1 MASRFSHP
9 HSALVFLPGKVTES
23 LAVLP
28 RLLAVAVVAAA
39 FCSGISTTHAQ
50 VTAQSLV
57 GKAVSGDA
65 EFQDITNGINRFRD
79 RDIEGCR
86 AMFERAHSSNPKLP
100 PPGVLMSML
109 WLSVN
114 QLQPARGELEQT
126 VIDYPADPEP
136 YLMLGDL
143 AFQERRVTDAE
154 TLFSRGVALTDAFDE
169 NPKRKRDF
177 QIRGY
182 AGLAAVAE
190 ARKQWALAEKQLT
203 GWLDLDPDSAS
214 GHQRMGIVQFQL
226 GKPTEALTEFREARS
241 LDQTAVQPELAM
253 ARLYEE
259 KKDTDK
265 ARRLI
270 ELAIESSPQDSA
282 VLLASAQWYLG
293 QNELEAAK
301 KQTDA
306 ALAIDEKSLDA
317 KIVRGA
323 IARVERD
330 YAAAEKFFSA
340 AHTQSPLNFPASNSL
355 ALVLIESDDDEA
367 RQRALEMAE
376 GNVALYREN
385 SPQQVNALTTLAW
398 VFYRLGRRE
407 DAEQILTQISQ
418 SNQLTSDGAY
428 YVARLLVDR
437 GESKRART
445 ILEQVLS
452 QEPVF
457 ATRADA
463 QELFESLGTD
473 SE

>member
-1 MASRFSHP
+1 MVIRSSVTHHGFTLA
-9 HSALVFLPGKVTES
+9 HSLRIAT
-23 LAVLP
+23 A
-28 RLLAVAVVAAA
+28 AVVALGCTGLVGDEGLGGAA
-39 FCSGISTTHAQ
+39 TAHAQ

-65 EFQDITNGINRFRD
+65 EFQDITSGINRFRD
-79 RDIEGCR
+79 RDIDGCR
-86 AMFERAHSSNPKLP
+86 AMFERAYSNNPKLP

-114 QLQPARGELEQT
+114 QMQAARGELEQT
-126 VIDYPADPEP
+126 VIEHPTDPEP

-154 TLFSRGVALTDAFDE
+154 TLFTRGVDLTAAFE
-169 NPKRKRDF
+169 SNAKRKRDF
-177 QIRGY
+177 QIRGH

-190 ARKQWALAEKQLT
+190 ARKQWALAEEQLQ
-203 GWLDLDPDSAS
+203 GWLTLDPDSAS
-214 GHQRMGIVQFQL
+214 AHQRMGIVRFQL
-226 GKPTEALTEFREARS
+226 GKPTEALAEFREARN
-241 LDQTAVQPELAM
+241 LDDKAVQPELAM
-253 ARLYEE
+253 ARLYDE
-259 KKDTDK
+259 KKDADK

-270 ELAIESSPQDSA
+270 ELAIESSPEDPA

-293 QNELEAAK
+293 QNDLASAK

-306 ALAIDEKSLDA
+306 ALKLDDKSLDA

-330 YAAAEKFFSA
+330 YATAETFFSS

-355 ALVLIESDDDEA
+355 ALVLIESDNDES

-376 GNVALYREN
+376 GNVALHREN

-398 VFYRLGRRE
+398 VFYKLGRRE

-428 YVARLLVDR
+428 YVARLLADR
-437 GESKRART
+437 GESQRART

-452 QEPVF
+452 REPVF

-463 QELFESLGTD
+463 EDLLKSLD
-473 SE
+473 RDKE

>member
-1 MASRFSHP
+1 VAIVG
-9 HSALVFLPGKVTES
+9 ALGLSENNT
-23 LAVLP
+23 AD
-28 RLLAVAVVAAA
+28 
-39 FCSGISTTHAQ
+39 AQ

-65 EFQDITNGINRFRD
+65 EFQDITSGINRFRD
-79 RDIEGCR
+79 RDIDGCR
-86 AMFERAHSSNPKLP
+86 AMFERAFSNNPKLP

-114 QLQPARGELEQT
+114 QLPAARGELEQT
-126 VIDYPADPEP
+126 VIDHPTDPEP

-154 TLFSRGVALTDAFDE
+154 TLFSRGVSLTEAYDTNA
-169 NPKRKRDF
+169 KRKRDF

-190 ARKQWALAEKQLT
+190 ARKQWPLAETQLQ
-203 GWLDLDPDSAS
+203 GWLNLDPDSAS
-214 GHQRMGIVQFQL
+214 AHQRMGIVRFQL
-226 GKPTEALTEFREARS
+226 GKPSEALAEFREARK
-241 LDQTAVQPELAM
+241 LDDNAVQPELAM
-253 ARLYEE
+253 ARLYDE
-259 KKDTDK
+259 KKDTEK

-270 ELAIESSPQDSA
+270 ELAIESSPDDAA

-293 QNELEAAK
+293 QNDLGSAK
-301 KQTDA
+301 EKTDA
-306 ALAIDEKSLDA
+306 ALAIDEKSLEA

-330 YAAAEKFFSA
+330 YATAEQFFSA

-355 ALVLIESDDDEA
+355 ALVLIESESDES

-376 GNVALYREN
+376 SNVALHREN

-398 VFYRLGRRE
+398 VFYKLGRRE

-418 SNQLTSDGAY
+418 TNQLTSDGAY
-428 YVARLLVDR
+428 YVARLLADR
-437 GESKRART
+437 GESQRAKT
-445 ILEQVLS
+445 ILEQVLGR
-452 QEPVF
+452 EPVF

-463 QELFESLGTD
+463 EDLLESLG
-473 SE
+473 SESSP

>member
-1 MASRFSHP
+1 MVIRS
-9 HSALVFLPGKVTES
+9 SATHHVSS
-23 LAVLP
+23 LTR
-28 RLLAVAVVAAA
+28 RLRITAAAVVALGCTGLVGA
-39 FCSGISTTHAQ
+39 STAHAQ

-65 EFQDITNGINRFRD
+65 EFQDITSGINRFRD
-79 RDIEGCR
+79 RDIDGCR
-86 AMFERAHSSNPKLP
+86 AMFERAYSNNPKLP

-114 QLQPARGELEQT
+114 QMQAARGELEQT
-126 VIDYPADPEP
+126 VIEHPADPEP

-154 TLFSRGVALTDAFDE
+154 TLFTRGVDLTAAFE
-169 NPKRKRDF
+169 SNAKRKRDF
-177 QIRGY
+177 QIRGH

-190 ARKQWALAEKQLT
+190 ARKQWALAEEQLQ
-203 GWLDLDPDSAS
+203 GWLTLDPDSAS
-214 GHQRMGIVQFQL
+214 AHQRMGIVRFQL
-226 GKPTEALTEFREARS
+226 GKATEALAEFREARN
-241 LDQTAVQPELAM
+241 LDDKAVQPELAM
-253 ARLYEE
+253 ARLYDE
-259 KKDTDK
+259 KKDEDK

-270 ELAIESSPQDSA
+270 ELAIESSPEDPA

-293 QNELEAAK
+293 QNDLASAK

-306 ALAIDEKSLDA
+306 ALKLDDKSLDA

-330 YAAAEKFFSA
+330 YATAETFFSS

-355 ALVLIESDDDEA
+355 ALVLIESDNDES

-376 GNVALYREN
+376 GNVALHREN

-398 VFYRLGRRE
+398 VFYKLGRRE

-428 YVARLLVDR
+428 YVARLLADR
-437 GESKRART
+437 GESQRART

-452 QEPVF
+452 REPVF

-463 QELFESLGTD
+463 EDLMKSLD
-473 SE
+473 SDKE